1 MQPSDSDIRSRLLA
15 VRLPAMPQILLKLLE
30 HCQNDDA
37 GMTDLAE
44 LIAKDP
50 GIASKILTV
59 ANSSAY
65 HRSGLKVGLEQSLA
79 AIGTDMVKTLVIS
92 ESVFQ
97 IFNNFSH
104 AQATDLRSFWKHS
117 LSAAVTAR
125 DIATRMGYP
134 HAEEAYLAGLLHD
147 VGRLALLAAA
157 PRDYAASFMAA
168 DDAGLCAVEQRTLQM
183 THAEAGAWLIERWQ
197 LDSFLADSVL
207 YHHESIERVGS
218 AHPLIRIVM
227 LAHLLSSRP
236 AADAEVVRA
245 GSVCGIDAAALAEIS
260 ERAVEQVRRAADYL
274 GIDLAGADDPKP
286 APVIVAPQSA
296 ADITRERL
304 SEEVRNLVLATNAGS
319 TFARRQSE
327 DELRE
332 TVIRSARI
340 LFGFDDAVLL
350 QMDATGHALVGCP
363 VGIHRQRLTEFAVPI
378 DGVDTPGS
386 SSAGGSDA
394 IARAAKQ
401 LRPAYVRRG
410 GMLLGVGEEQVLRML
425 GSSALVV
432 LPLASAGRCTAV
444 LIGGISQDQLSDLQ
458 QRERFLQAFATQAAT
473 ALASLTAERADS
485 NDQANTIA
493 REYRDASRRVAHE
506 VNNPLAI
513 IKNYLS
519 VLDSKLLRNEPV
531 GGEMSILNEEI
542 DRVGHI
548 VNGLT
553 DLQPAVVSGDRA
565 TDANRVADSVVSLF
579 QKTEFVPASVR
590 IVTQLQDH
598 PGETT
603 AAADP
608 LRQIL
613 MNLLKNAVEAMPR
626 GGEIEVANRGTINRD
641 GRLYVELSIRDS
653 GPGIPADILATLFMP
668 GHSTKAGAHRG
679 QGLSIVQALVRKID
693 GMVMCRSSRSGTTFE
708 ILLPVPKPARP
719 AAAGMAGNA
728 AGNARV
734 TAGVAAGAGASRS
747 QLMDSL

>member
-1 MQPSDSDIRSRLLA
+1 MQHSDSDIRSRLLA

-37 GMTDLAE
+37 GMTDLAG

-104 AQATDLRSFWKHS
+104 AQATDLRGFWKHS

-125 DIATRMGYP
+125 DIAIRMGYP
-134 HAEEAYLAGLLHD
+134 HTEEAYLAGLLHD

-168 DDAGLCAVEQRTLQM
+168 DDASLCAVEQRTLQI

-227 LAHLLSSRP
+227 LAHLLSSQP
-236 AADAEVVRA
+236 TDDAEVIRA
-245 GSVCGIDAAALAEIS
+245 GALCGIDAAGLADIS

-274 GIDLAGADDPKP
+274 GIDLAGADDLKP
-286 APVIVAPQSA
+286 VPVPVAAAPLTPAEA
-296 ADITRERL
+296 TRERL
-304 SEEVRNLVLATNAGS
+304 TEEVRNLMLTTNAGR
-319 TFARRQSE
+319 TFARRQTE
-327 DELRE
+327 EELRE

-340 LFGFDDAVLL
+340 LFGFDDAVML

-363 VGIHRQRLTEFAVPI
+363 LGVHRQRLTEFAVP
-378 DGVDTPGS
+378 VD
-386 SSAGGSDA
+386 GGSNA
-394 IARAAKQ
+394 IARAATQ
-401 LRPAYVRRG
+401 LRPAYAKRG
-410 GMLLGVGEEQVLRML
+410 GALLGVGEEQVLRML
-425 GSSALVV
+425 GTDALMV
-432 LPLASAGRCTAV
+432 LPLTTNGRCTAV
-444 LIGGISQDQLSDLQ
+444 LIGGISQNQLSDLQ
-458 QRERFLQAFATQAAT
+458 QRERFLRAFATQAST
-473 ALASLTAERADS
+473 ALASLYAERADS

-519 VLDSKLLRNEPV
+519 VLDSKLLRREPV
-531 GGEMSILNEEI
+531 AGEMSILNEEI
-542 DRVGHI
+542 DRVGQI
-548 VNGLT
+548 INGLT
-553 DLQPAVVSGDRA
+553 DLQPVVAPGGRA
-565 TDANRVADSVVSLF
+565 TDVNRIADSVVELF
-579 QKTEFVPASVR
+579 RKTEFVPASVQIITR
-590 IVTQLQDH
+590 LQDQ

-603 AAADP
+603 AATDP

-626 GGEIEVANRGTINRD
+626 GGEIEVVNHGYINRD

-653 GPGIPADILATLFMP
+653 GPGIPADILATLFTP
-668 GHSTKAGAHRG
+668 GHTTKAGANRG
-679 QGLSIVQALVRKID
+679 QGLAIVQALVRQVD

-708 ILLPVPKPARP
+708 ILLPVPKPARI
-719 AAAGMAGNA
+719 AVAGSL
-728 AGNARV
+728 
-734 TAGVAAGAGASRS
+734 GVAQS
-747 QLMDSL
+747 QLMDSLQEEQ

>member
-1 MQPSDSDIRSRLLA
+1 MTMQLSDSDVRRRLLA

-37 GMTDLAE
+37 GMSVLAE

-65 HRSGLKVGLEQSLA
+65 HRTGLKVGLEQSLA

-104 AQATDLRSFWKHS
+104 AAATDLRSFWKHS

-147 VGRLALLAAA
+147 VGRLALLTAA
-157 PRDYAASFMAA
+157 PRDYAASFAAA
-168 DDAGLCAVEQRTLQM
+168 DDENLCAVEQRTLQM

-207 YHHESIERVGS
+207 YHHESIDRVGS

-236 AADAEVVRA
+236 ADDAEVIRA
-245 GSVCGIDAAALAEIS
+245 GGPCGIDAAALAEIS
-260 ERAVEQVRRAADYL
+260 ERAVEQVRIAADYL
-274 GIDLAGADDPKP
+274 GIDLTGADDPKP
-286 APVIVAPQSA
+286 APVVVAQQAP
-296 ADITRERL
+296 ADATRDRL
-304 SEEVRNLVLATNAGS
+304 SEEVRNLVLATSAGS
-319 TFARRQSE
+319 TFARLQSE
-327 DELRE
+327 EELRE
-332 TVIRSARI
+332 AVIRSARI
-340 LFGFDDAVLL
+340 LFGFDDAILL

-363 VGIHRQRLTEFAVPI
+363 VGNHRQRLTEFTVTI
-378 DGVDTPGS
+378 DGVN
-386 SSAGGSDA
+386 A
-394 IARAAKQ
+394 IARAATQ
-401 LRPAYVRRG
+401 RLPAYIRRG
-410 GMLLGVGEEQVLRML
+410 GTLLGVGEEQVLRML
-425 GSSALVV
+425 GTSALVV
-432 LPLASAGRCTAV
+432 LPLFTAGRCTAV
-444 LIGGISQDQLSDLQ
+444 LIGGIGQDHLSDLQ
-458 QRERFLQAFATQAAT
+458 QRERFLQAFASQAGT

-485 NDQANTIA
+485 NDQADVIA
-493 REYRDASRRVAHE
+493 REYHDASRRVAHE
-506 VNNPLAI
+506 VNNPLSI

-519 VLDSKLLRNEPV
+519 VLDLKLLRNEPV
-531 GGEMSILNEEI
+531 SGEMSILNEEI
-542 DRVGHI
+542 DRVGQI
-548 VNGLT
+548 VNSLA
-553 DLQPAVVSGDRA
+553 DEQPAAVAGNRA
-565 TDANRVADSVVSLF
+565 TDANQIANSVVSLF
-579 QKTEFVPASVR
+579 RKTEFVPASVR
-590 IVTQLQDH
+590 IVTDLQDQ

-613 MNLLKNAVEAMPR
+613 INLLKNAVEAMPH
-626 GGEIEVANRGTINRD
+626 GGEIEVANHGYVNRD
-641 GRLYVELSIRDS
+641 GRLYVELVIRDS
-653 GPGIPADILATLFMP
+653 GPGIPASILATLFMP

-679 QGLSIVQALVRKID
+679 QGLAIVQALVQKVNA
-693 GMVMCRSSRSGTTFE
+693 MVLCRSSRSGTTFE
-708 ILLPVPKPARP
+708 LLLPVPGPGPARTGSGS
-719 AAAGMAGNA
+719 AANSAGF
-728 AGNARV
+728 
-734 TAGVAAGAGASRS
+734 TAGAGLRTGASQS
-747 QLMDSL
+747 QLLDSF